1 MSGLCDRCNEKTSHL
16 VNITRLPELAAIA
29 HLGYRQVCAACYD
42 DLLAEANEVEDA
54 DEDRRSELRANVSL
68 KARVEGNTSNLAPF
82 AEEMA
87 IEEISPSGLRLHTA
101 REVEPGAVLKII
113 VSAYGFDVTA
123 IVEAVWRDGGERMV
137 GLKLVEPSDGWLRL
151 WDEYAP
157 EE

>member
-29 HLGYRQVCAACYD
+29 HLGYRQVCAPCYD
-42 DLLAEANEVEDA
+42 DLLAEANEVEEA
-54 DEDRRSELRANVSL
+54 DEDRRLELRAKVTI
-68 KARVEGNTSNLAPF
+68 KARVEGNTSHLAPF
-82 AEEMA
+82 AEEML

-101 REVEPGAVLKII
+101 REIEPGTVLK
-113 VSAYGFDVTA
+113 VTVTSYDFDVTA
-123 IVEAVWRDGGERMV
+123 IVEAVWRDGGERSV
-137 GLKLVEPSDGWLRL
+137 GLKLVEPSDGWQQL